1 MTKYEV
7 IKQIMDDP
15 TLDESAKVWKIEMYL
30 KGWISQEQATGRKK
44 GE

>member
-7 IKQIMDDP
+7 IKQIMDNP
-15 TLDESAKVWKIEMYL
+15 EWDEECKIFKIKAYL
-30 KGWISQEQATGRKK
+30 LGWLTVEQATGRKE